1 METLSS
7 LKQGDKVYFG
17 RSHGEQTLGEVVKV
31 NRVKVKVRQLE
42 SRGMYKS
49 HAVGTVWT
57 VPVSLLVKADPSTK
71 AAEPPVG
78 AYGSYEMNMLRSA
91 GYTPRTMAPEVQN
104 RLREN
109 QDRDFAAMTG
119 NRVKRPEA
127 DILVEIRRIYSG
139 LSPENLHCD
148 GEISRSAAARRGVAL
163 NRRLRECFVE
173 LGRRVSEGE
182 AFGY

>member
-1 METLSS
+1 MENLSNI
-7 LKQGDKVYFG
+7 KTGDKVYFG

-42 SRGMYKS
+42 QRGMYKT

-57 VPVSLLVKADPSTK
+57 VPVSLLVKADGST
-71 AAEPPVG
+71 A
-78 AYGSYEMNMLRSA
+78 
-91 GYTPRTMAPEVQN
+91 TPRVMPVEVQN

-119 NRVKRPEA
+119 NRAKRPEA

-148 GEISRSAAARRGVAL
+148 GEISRSAAARRGAAL
-163 NRRLRECFVE
+163 NHRLRECFVE
-173 LGRRVSEGE
+173 LGRKVSEGE

>member
-1 METLSS
+1 MENITSP
-7 LKQGDKVYFG
+7 KKGDKVYFG
-17 RSHGEQTLGEVVKV
+17 RNFGEKTLGEVVKV
-31 NRVKVKVRQLE
+31 NRVKVKVKQLD
-42 SRGMYKS
+42 SRGTYKS
-49 HAVGTVWT
+49 YPVGTVWT
-57 VPVSLLVKADPSTK
+57 VPVNLLTKADGSPAPSVM
-71 AAEPPVG
+71 PV
-78 AYGSYEMNMLRSA
+78 
-91 GYTPRTMAPEVQN
+91 EVQN

-109 QDRDFAAMTG
+109 QDRDYAFMRGFVPGPGKTEPSRPVA
-119 NRVKRPEA
+119 KRPEA

-148 GEISRSAAARRGVAL
+148 GEISRSAAARRGAAL